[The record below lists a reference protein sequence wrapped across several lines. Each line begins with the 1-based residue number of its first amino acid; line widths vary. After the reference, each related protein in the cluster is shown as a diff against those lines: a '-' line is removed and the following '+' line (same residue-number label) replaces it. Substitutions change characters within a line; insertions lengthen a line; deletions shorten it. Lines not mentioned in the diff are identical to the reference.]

1 MFAEAAM
8 AAFRAAVVALGWR
21 PGEFWEATPEELL
34 AALVSVLGEDAQD
47 RPLGRA
53 ELERLMGETADGG

>member
-1 MFAEAAM
+1 MV
-8 AAFRAAVVALGWR
+8 AFRAAVVALGWR

-34 AALVSVLGEDAQD
+34 AALGALLGEAAQD

>member
-1 MFAEAAM
+1 MFAEAAI

-21 PGEFWEATPEELL
+21 PAEIWEATPAELL
-34 AALVSVLGEDAQD
+34 AALGAVLGETAQD

-53 ELERLMGETADGG
+53 ELERLMGETANGG

>member
-1 MFAEAAM
+1 MFTEAAM

-34 AALVSVLGEDAQD
+34 AALGAALGEPAED
-47 RPLGRA
+47 RPLGRT
-53 ELERLMGETADGG
+53 ELARLMGETADGR